1 MLFAFQKFEHDPT
14 SLRIMA
20 NDVGL
25 RNHKSQDKF
34 HIDVDI
40 ESHFMNKYFEL
51 DEEWIILLI
60 FMIFFNEI
68 TIIHLNKPISQ
79 DKSS

>member
-1 MLFAFQKFEHDPT
+1 MLFAFQKLDYDPI

-25 RNHKSQDKF
+25 GNHMSQDKF

-40 ESHFMNKYFEL
+40 ESPFMNKYFGMG
-51 DEEWIILLI
+51 EE
-60 FMIFFNEI
+60 
-68 TIIHLNKPISQ
+68 
-79 DKSS
+79 

>member
-51 DEEWIILLI
+51 DEE
-60 FMIFFNEI
+60 
-68 TIIHLNKPISQ
+68 
-79 DKSS
+79 

>member
-1 MLFAFQKFEHDPT
+1 MLSKLEMLFAFQKFEHDPT

-25 RNHKSQDKF
+25 GNHMSQDRF

-40 ESHFMNKYFEL
+40 ESAFMNKYFEL
-51 DEEWIILLI
+51 DEE
-60 FMIFFNEI
+60 
-68 TIIHLNKPISQ
+68 
-79 DKSS
+79 